1 MAHVTL
7 SVTLRHS
14 VCKVCGHTGVKL
26 LKLAKTGNLL
36 LGKQIKPANFSNVK
50 NIAFVV
56 LRSVVR
62 SRAFVM
68 APQKHLIR

>member
-1 MAHVTL
+1 M
-7 SVTLRHS
+7 
-14 VCKVCGHTGVKL
+14 
-26 LKLAKTGNLL
+26 KLAKTGNLL